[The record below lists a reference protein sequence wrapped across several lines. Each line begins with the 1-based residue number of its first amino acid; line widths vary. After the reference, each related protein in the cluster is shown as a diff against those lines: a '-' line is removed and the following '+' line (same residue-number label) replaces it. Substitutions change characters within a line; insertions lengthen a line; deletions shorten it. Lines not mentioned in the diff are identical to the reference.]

1 MLSHIYIGAS
11 DLPRAEAFYGPILE
25 RLGWRPRFSDPV
37 AGWAAWQP
45 ADAARPLLIVG
56 RPNDGRPASPANGGM
71 FALLSSDRP
80 TVDAAFALA
89 LQVGGTSEGA
99 PGLRPHYHADYY
111 GAYFRDPE
119 GNKLCVCCHDAPGE
133 GPAAK
138 VCAMLSRE
146 QMIRHG
152 EEWIEAWNR
161 RDAEAVLA
169 GFAEDAVFRSPM
181 AARIAGTDQLEGKM
195 EMRAYWQ
202 AALDRIRHLHFR
214 LISMVCDETAQAM
227 VIHYEAELDASVVRA
242 CEIFQFGPA
251 GKATGEALYG
261 HAAERLAP
269 GSPSDPDC

>member
-1 MLSHIYIGAS
+1 MLSHIYIGAN
-11 DLPRAEAFYGPILE
+11 DLARAEAFYGPILE

-37 AGWAAWQP
+37 VGWAAWQP
-45 ADAARPLLIVG
+45 ADTDRPLLIIG
-56 RPNDGRPASPANGGM
+56 RPYDGRPASPANGGM
-71 FALLSSDRP
+71 VALLSPDRP

-133 GPAAK
+133 GPSAK
-138 VCAMLSRE
+138 VRATLSRE
-146 QMIRHG
+146 QMVRHG

-227 VIHYEAELDASVVRA
+227 VIHYEAELDASVMRA

-251 GKATGEALYG
+251 GKAAGEALYG